1 MPRGKVKW
9 YDPEKGFG
17 FITQDEGE
25 DVYVRASVLPDD
37 VTELKPGQRVD
48 MDIAAGRRG
57 PQALRLE
64 ILAPAPSVSA
74 NQRKQRRQTAHR
86 HTPDELHGMIED
98 MITLMESTVQ
108 PELRKGRYPDR
119 KTAQHISEIV
129 RAVARELDR

>member
-1 MPRGKVKW
+1 MPHGKVKW

-57 PQALRLE
+57 PQA
-64 ILAPAPSVSA
+64 SVNNA
-74 NQRKQRRQTAHR
+74 ARQHTVIPQTNFTA
-86 HTPDELHGMIED
+86 
-98 MITLMESTVQ
+98 
-108 PELRKGRYPDR
+108 
-119 KTAQHISEIV
+119 
-129 RAVARELDR
+129 